1 MKRDDLLAK
10 LEAQQVPA
18 GPINDLEQV
27 FNDPQVFIRGRAFVI
42 PDAERGFALRP
53 GFDQEGIH
61 INAAGFRGPELPA
74 DLQQKQLVIA
84 LGNRGHSAGWCRTA
98 KPIQAPAARLEERHP
113 ARAPYVLNAGV
124 PSYTSAQVLAYMRQL
139 LPRHRPD
146 VAIVSVLWNDVLYS
160 MIPNW
165 LPEYLVHQQP
175 APWRQFLL
183 RHSGLYRAIVIRAA
197 DPATSPDVENHEALA
212 YYKRN
217 LMEMIRECEK
227 SGVRLLLVRPSVDPA
242 HISDLGVGIGIRTLG
257 KQSFLKLLQEYVA
270 AFEEVARAN
279 GVPIVENRL
288 SRGDAKNAG
297 HFIDVAHL
305 NGAGNQLLA
314 QDVATALIE
323 HGLLEEPPPRRHR
336 AESGSRPRPTLRSPE
351 PRPSH
356 NGEHDAADPAVPQ
369 SGASCGSSPSSSRQR
384 SSGRS

>member
-1 MKRDDLLAK
+1 VALLLG
-10 LEAQQVPA
+10 LEVGARAFFPRNLWA
-18 GPINDLEQV
+18 V
-27 FNDPQVFIRGRAFVI
+27 FNDPQVFIRGRVFVI

-84 LGNRGHSAGWCRTA
+84 LGESWTFGWMVPDGETY
-98 KPIQAPAARLEERHP
+98 PAHLQRVLEERHP

-270 AFEEVARAN
+270 ALEEVARAN

-288 SRGDAKNAG
+288 SLGDAKNTG
-297 HFIDVAHL
+297 LFIDVAHL

-323 HGLLEEPPPRRHR
+323 HGLLERTSTAKTPR
-336 AESGSRPRPTLRSPE
+336 
-351 PRPSH
+351 
-356 NGEHDAADPAVPQ
+356 
-369 SGASCGSSPSSSRQR
+369 
-384 SSGRS
+384 